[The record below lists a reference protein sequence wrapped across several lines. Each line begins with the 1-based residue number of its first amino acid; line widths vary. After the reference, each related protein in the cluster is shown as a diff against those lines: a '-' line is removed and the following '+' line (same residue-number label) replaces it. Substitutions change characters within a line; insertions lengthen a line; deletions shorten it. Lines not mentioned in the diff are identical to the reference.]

1 MNGEWLPLVVGLLVF
16 IVMEF
21 IEKDLENIIWD
32 NAQTLEGR
40 EKLFSRGLD
49 IRGKLFRQ
57 VNIGGYGIADLIS
70 VEIERDRWGYDV
82 IVTIYELKKEQINVD
97 TLTQACRYRQGIQR
111 FVNARYGDAIE
122 DFYLTINITLIGKT
136 VETQSDFVF
145 LLNRCIDD
153 CNLSVYTYKYDIDGL
168 CFEEVCGEWH
178 KAKEKLDAVD
188 FDLSKMSM
196 DDKKQMLGILNKKK

>member
-1 MNGEWLPLVVGLLVF
+1 
-16 IVMEF
+16 MEF

-32 NAQTLEGR
+32 NAQTREGR

-70 VEIERDRWGYDV
+70 VEIDRGRWGDDV

-97 TLTQACRYRQGIQR
+97 TLIQACRYYKGIQR
-111 FVNARYGDAIE
+111 FVDARYGDAIE
-122 DFYLTINITLIGKT
+122 DFDLTIKITLIGKT
-136 VETQSDFVF
+136 IETQSDFVF

-153 CNLSVYTYKYDIDGL
+153 CNISVHTYKYDIDGL
-168 CFEEVCGEWH
+168 IFEEVYGGWY
-178 KAKEKLDAVD
+178 KTKEKLDAVG
-188 FDLSKMSM
+188 FDLSEMSM
-196 DDKKQMLGILNKKK
+196 EDKKQMLGILNKKK